1 MRDKNLFIEDILN
14 SIDYIFDYVKGY
26 EFEDFKNDRKTFLAV
41 VKEFEIIAEA
51 VKHIMEDLEKI
62 DHTYPYK
69 SIIGF
74 RNVLVHEYFGINYLT
89 VWNSIFYELPKLKQ
103 IVNRLKKEI
112 NK

>member
-14 SIDYIFDYVKGY
+14 SIDYIFEYLNGY
-26 EFEDFKNDRKTFLAV
+26 EYEDFKSDRKTFLAV
-41 VKEFEIIAEA
+41 VKEFEIISEA
-51 VKHIMEDLEKI
+51 IKHIINDLEQI
-62 DHTYPYK
+62 DKTYPYK

-74 RNVLVHEYFGINYLT
+74 RNILVHEYFGINYLT
-89 VWNSIFYELPKLKQ
+89 VWNSVFYELPKLKQ

>member
-51 VKHIMEDLEKI
+51 LKHIILDLEKI
-62 DHTYPYK
+62 DKTYPYK
-69 SIIGF
+69 SIIDF
-74 RNVLVHEYFGINYLT
+74 RNLITYNYFVIDFLII
-89 VWNSIFYELPKLKQ
+89 WNTIFDKLPE
-103 IVNRLKKEI
+103 LKKIIEKI
-112 NK
+112 SKEGLV

>member
-51 VKHIMEDLEKI
+51 LKHIILDLEKI
-62 DHTYPYK
+62 DKTYPYK

-74 RNVLVHEYFGINYLT
+74 RNILVHEYFGINYLT
-89 VWNSIFYELPKLKQ
+89 VWNSIFYELPKLKK
-103 IVNRLKKEI
+103 IVQTLKKEI